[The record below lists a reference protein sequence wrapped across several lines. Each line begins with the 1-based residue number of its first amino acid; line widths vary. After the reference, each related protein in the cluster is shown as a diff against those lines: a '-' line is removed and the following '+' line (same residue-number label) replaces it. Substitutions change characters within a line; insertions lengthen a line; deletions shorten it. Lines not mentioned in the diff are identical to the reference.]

1 MIIIY
6 INIITLNFD
15 VFADYL
21 NSRFQD
27 VCNKAA
33 KVMFETV
40 KLFGCVAF
48 EKSQANSCICQE
60 I

>member
-1 MIIIY
+1 MINFRLNAKYIY
-6 INIITLNFD
+6 SF
-15 VFADYL
+15 
-21 NSRFQD
+21 RFQD

-60 I
+60 N